1 MLTLFL
7 SIMGNSLWGYIKSGF
22 IYMLLNIIKP
32 RIIKNR
38 GIRRTV
44 KLSQKWKKNQKK
56 NNSNL
61 SCSDDNPN
69 QRNHQQLQHWLNA
82 PTTWPS
88 KETSLPSELLP
99 EPTFNLQRFTNEIV
113 LLKEQIQDLPA
124 EIEAIKHSMTEQ
136 MYSSNKSLIDMN
148 GNTEPEYCVNI
159 WVKMGQSW
167 GKCIKKWNY

>member
-1 MLTLFL
+1 MKE
-7 SIMGNSLWGYIKSGF
+7 KS
-22 IYMLLNIIKP
+22 
-32 RIIKNR
+32 
-38 GIRRTV
+38 
-44 KLSQKWKKNQKK
+44 KK

-148 GNTEPEYCVNI
+148 RNTEPEYCVNI

>member
-1 MLTLFL
+1 MKE
-7 SIMGNSLWGYIKSGF
+7 KS
-22 IYMLLNIIKP
+22 
-32 RIIKNR
+32 
-38 GIRRTV
+38 
-44 KLSQKWKKNQKK
+44 KK

-167 GKCIKKWNY
+167 GKCITKTWIRQMLIPEEHMKKGKSNMKPNDKFIAENINPEHKY